1 MQTSYKLGTRGSD
14 GLLRDSLA
22 TVVGGAMP
30 LQSFDRIASR
40 IEYVNVETLS
50 RRLQHSLATDMPIV
64 VTQRCLRGTWMSV
77 REPPMCVHRRKQME
91 VLVTICERKIYY
103 SYFQYHGGIYHAL
116 HLLRSIH

>member
-91 VLVTICERKIYY
+91 VLVTICERKIYCPF
-103 SYFQYHGGIYHAL
+103 FQYQRGMCHAL

>member
-1 MQTSYKLGTRGSD
+1 
-14 GLLRDSLA
+14 
-22 TVVGGAMP
+22 MP

-40 IEYVNVETLS
+40 IEYVNVETLL

-91 VLVTICERKIYY
+91 VLVTICERKIYC
-103 SYFQYHGGIYHAL
+103 SYFQYHGGLYHAL
-116 HLLRSIH
+116 HLLRSTHQQFTSRHKALSDRHKTVAIGVSTIL